1 MCDGTKSGYTTHD
14 KKKKKVGILWNII
27 LKALSSA
34 KVTSKVMAKQRR
46 ECKPHS

>member
-1 MCDGTKSGYTTHD
+1 MELNLDTQLMI
-14 KKKKKVGILWNII
+14 KKKKVGILWNII

-46 ECKPHS
+46 ECKLHS